1 MTTPLQAAMLI
12 KIAEHELTPLN
23 GAAPTKAEEADTW
36 ADCIIESPIAMAFMR
51 PFISEEKELILIL
64 DDGTTTTLD
73 DEGIDLPVGEIF
85 SDGDVSESWEPLF
98 EVGADRKCEEIE
110 RVFRLW
116 PHVSSFE
123 VVYKYFGYLSA
134 PGYMDCTD
142 FVLGNTRADVA
153 EQLLDMHYD
162 FEEDHMDVDELGDMH
177 WLEEVAGKVV
187 A

>member
-1 MTTPLQAAMLI
+1 
-12 KIAEHELTPLN
+12 
-23 GAAPTKAEEADTW
+23 
-36 ADCIIESPIAMAFMR
+36 MAFMR

-110 RVFRLW
+110 RIFRLW

-142 FVLGNTRADVA
+142 HVLGDTRADVA